1 MTAIIVLGT
10 IIIAQALLYH
20 EERKAMLRVLSGM
33 PPEAVDN
40 GNTPPVPPISASQR
54 TINNWR
60 GVGD

>member
-10 IIIAQALLYH
+10 VIVVQALLYH
-20 EERKAMLRVLSGM
+20 EERKTMLRIITGL
-33 PPEAVDN
+33 PLEETKK
-40 GNTPPVPPISASQR
+40 GNTLPSVPISASQR